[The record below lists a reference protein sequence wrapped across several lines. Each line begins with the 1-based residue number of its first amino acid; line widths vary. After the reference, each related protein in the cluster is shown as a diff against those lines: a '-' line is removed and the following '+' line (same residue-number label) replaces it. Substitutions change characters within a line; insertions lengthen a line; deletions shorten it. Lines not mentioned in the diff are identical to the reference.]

1 MKKFI
6 PILIASLFACWSCDL
21 KDTYTQTNVRDMVN
35 VEKGILFNDY
45 GYVLNPVEDA
55 VGADKW
61 KIEGA
66 RFYAVYDILNRDL
79 DIRLKEVYRSHFVEA
94 EEVEDPEELSK
105 DPLELDVQ
113 GISGGYINLGFV
125 FTRLKNSNNAH
136 VINFHYQMENNT
148 LNLYAEHLGFNE
160 DPLHEDEDNLVTE
173 ERMFSISTKDLP
185 TFTGLTLVL
194 NVIAKESGE
203 YVIKQENYRLY

>member
-79 DIRLKEVYRSHFVEA
+79 DIRLIPTMPMS
-94 EEVEDPEELSK
+94 ST
-105 DPLELDVQ
+105 
-113 GISGGYINLGFV
+113 ST
-125 FTRLKNSNNAH
+125 TRWKT
-136 VINFHYQMENNT
+136 I
-148 LNLYAEHLGFNE
+148 
-160 DPLHEDEDNLVTE
+160 P
-173 ERMFSISTKDLP
+173 
-185 TFTGLTLVL
+185 
-194 NVIAKESGE
+194 
-203 YVIKQENYRLY
+203 

>member
-79 DIRLKEVYRSHFVEA
+79 DIRLKRWKTRKNCPKTPWNLTYRESAEA
-94 EEVEDPEELSK
+94 TSTWDLSS
-105 DPLELDVQ
+105 P
-113 GISGGYINLGFV
+113 
-125 FTRLKNSNNAH
+125 A
-136 VINFHYQMENNT
+136 
-148 LNLYAEHLGFNE
+148 
-160 DPLHEDEDNLVTE
+160 
-173 ERMFSISTKDLP
+173 
-185 TFTGLTLVL
+185 
-194 NVIAKESGE
+194 
-203 YVIKQENYRLY
+203 